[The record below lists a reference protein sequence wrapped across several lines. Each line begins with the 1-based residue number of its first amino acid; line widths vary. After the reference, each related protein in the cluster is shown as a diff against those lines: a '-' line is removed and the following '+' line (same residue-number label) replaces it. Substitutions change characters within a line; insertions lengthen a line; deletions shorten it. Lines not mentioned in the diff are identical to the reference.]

1 MFIGEATHTNFII
14 FGLPRS
20 VLEPTIYH
28 TRGEPANHYA
38 TDAVVLFKECLKIND
53 GEQYKQREQPPLASS
68 HDIYRLNFILY
79 Y

>member
-53 GEQYKQREQPPLASS
+53 GE
-68 HDIYRLNFILY
+68 
-79 Y
+79 